1 MINLPSVGDPDFEDL
16 MTDRVDALLHE
27 VERLASET
35 REIVGRGESREP
47 LPAQDARLIDG

>member
-1 MINLPSVGDPDFEDL
+1 

-47 LPAQDARLIDG
+47 LPAQALD